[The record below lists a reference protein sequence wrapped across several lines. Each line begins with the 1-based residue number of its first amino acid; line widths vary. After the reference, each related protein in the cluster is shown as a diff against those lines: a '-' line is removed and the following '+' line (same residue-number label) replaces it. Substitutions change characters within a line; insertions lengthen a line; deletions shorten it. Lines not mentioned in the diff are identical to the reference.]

1 MTVFEKNGAEIWLVG
16 GAVRDM
22 MLGKKIKDWDLA
34 TNLTSEQM
42 KKLWPKNG
50 YCNNKFGTFC
60 VVLKNKEVVEITTY
74 RSEKGYSDSRH
85 PDKVFWGG
93 SIEEDVARRDFT
105 VNTMAYNNGLVDLY
119 GGEVDLKKKIIRS
132 VGKAEER
139 FGEDALRMMRAVRI
153 ANQLGFFIEEKTLKA
168 IKRGA
173 KKIRKVSG
181 ERIRE
186 ELFLILMSPTPAEG
200 VEMLRE
206 CGLLAEIIPE
216 LLEGVGFAQKGHH
229 VYDVWTHNLK
239 TLQYCESKNPVTRL
253 AALLH
258 DVDKP
263 KVAKGEGSAKTFH
276 NHEVSGGR
284 TANAIGKRLKLSN
297 KELDMLFRLTRWHMF
312 SGSEK
317 QTDKAIRRLIRHVT
331 PEYIDEMIALRRA
344 DRIGSGARESS
355 WRWELYKK
363 RIVEVQKQ
371 PFSIKDLKVNGED
384 VMKILK
390 IKPGRK
396 VGEVLTA
403 LFALVEEDSKLNKR
417 EILLKEILKMK

>member
-1 MTVFEKNGAEIWLVG
+1 
-16 GAVRDM
+16 
-22 MLGKKIKDWDLA
+22 
-34 TNLTSEQM
+34 
-42 KKLWPKNG
+42 
-50 YCNNKFGTFC
+50 
-60 VVLKNKEVVEITTY
+60 
-74 RSEKGYSDSRH
+74 
-85 PDKVFWGG
+85 
-93 SIEEDVARRDFT
+93 
-105 VNTMAYNNGLVDLY
+105 
-119 GGEVDLKKKIIRS
+119 
-132 VGKAEER
+132 
-139 FGEDALRMMRAVRI
+139 
-153 ANQLGFFIEEKTLKA
+153 
-168 IKRGA
+168 
-173 KKIRKVSG
+173 
-181 ERIRE
+181 
-186 ELFLILMSPTPAEG
+186 
-200 VEMLRE
+200 
-206 CGLLAEIIPE
+206 
-216 LLEGVGFAQKGHH
+216 
-229 VYDVWTHNLK
+229 
-239 TLQYCESKNPVTRL
+239 
-253 AALLH
+253 LLH